1 MKQLLLPPSGADT
14 AERLRGIGLICTAV
28 FLFTILDTCAKYA
41 GRFVPTLEVAW
52 TRYAIALI
60 FAVIVLRP
68 WRSLAQYRF
77 ERPVVQVVRAIFL
90 MMSSVFNFLALLYLQ
105 LAEAVSISFAA
116 PLITTAIAGPLL
128 GEWAGPRRWIAVVA
142 GFIGVLVILEPTP
155 AYFRVEALF
164 SVGAAICYAGYSLTT
179 RMLAGTTSAPAMLIF
194 GTLIST
200 VLLTPTLP
208 SVATL
213 PPHWTV
219 MAAMVVTGAMG
230 ALGHYCLIVA
240 HEKAPSIVLAP
251 FAYTQ
256 IIWMLISGYLVFG
269 DWPGPT
275 TLLGGAIVIA
285 SGLYILYRESIRRN

>member
-1 MKQLLLPPSGADT
+1 MPKISLPSSEADT
-14 AERLRGIGLICTAV
+14 AERLRGIGLICLAV
-28 FLFTILDTCAKYA
+28 FLFTILDTSAKYA

-52 TRYAIALI
+52 TRYAIALV

-68 WRSLAQYRF
+68 WRSLSEYRF
-77 ERPVVQVVRAIFL
+77 ERPVVQIVRALFL
-90 MMSSVFNFLALLYLQ
+90 MMSSVFNFLALMYLQ
-105 LAEAVSISFAA
+105 LAEAVSIAFAA
-116 PLITTAIAGPLL
+116 PLMVTAIAGPLL
-128 GEWAGPRRWIAVVA
+128 GEWAGPRRWAAIVF
-142 GFIGVLVILEPTP
+142 GFVGVLVILEPTP
-155 AYFRVEALF
+155 ANFRVEALF

-179 RMLAGTTSAPAMLIF
+179 RLLAGTTSAPTMLIF
-194 GTLIST
+194 GTLIAT

-208 SVATL
+208 AVATL

-219 MAAMVVTGAMG
+219 MAAMVITGTMG

-240 HEKAPSIVLAP
+240 HEKTPTVVLAP

-256 IIWMLISGYLVFG
+256 IVWMMIAGYVVFG

-275 TLLGGAIVIA
+275 TLFGGALVIA